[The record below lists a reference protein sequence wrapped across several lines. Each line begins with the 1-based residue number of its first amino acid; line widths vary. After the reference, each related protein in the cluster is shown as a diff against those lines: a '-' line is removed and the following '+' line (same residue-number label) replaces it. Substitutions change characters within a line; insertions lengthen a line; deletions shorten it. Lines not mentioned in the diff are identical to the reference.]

1 MAYWGRLENVL
12 ILGSNSGASSALKLE
27 FKIDQKSLL
36 GAMLVQDDPK
46 DHCGLILGLT
56 FDGFWCIL
64 GLSLDQS
71 GIDVEITFATELD
84 RSFDVP

>member
-1 MAYWGRLENVL
+1 MASWGRLENVL
-12 ILGSNSGASSALKLE
+12 ILGSNSEAFSALKLE

-46 DHCGLILGLT
+46 DHFGWIS
-56 FDGFWCIL
+56 DRFWCIL
-64 GLSLDQS
+64 GLILKHS
-71 GIDVEITFATELD
+71 GIDVEITFATKLD